1 LGLIMRIILGLLAL
15 LWGIA
20 FLGLGGVM
28 AWELAITAISNEV
41 SDIRTTNLLLEA
53 IVYFLSGFAGLG
65 VLWFLNEIDR

>member
-1 LGLIMRIILGLLAL
+1 MGLIMRIILGLLAL

>member
-1 LGLIMRIILGLLAL
+1 MQIILGVLAL

-28 AWELAITAISNEV
+28 AWELAITPISNEV

-65 VLWFLNEIDR
+65 VLWFLNEVDR

>member
-1 LGLIMRIILGLLAL
+1 MKILVALAM
-15 LWGIA
+15 LWSIA

-28 AWELAITAISNEV
+28 AWVLAITAISNEV

-65 VLWFLNEIDR
+65 VLWFLNVVDP

>member
-1 LGLIMRIILGLLAL
+1 MRIILGLLAL

>member
-1 LGLIMRIILGLLAL
+1 
-15 LWGIA
+15 
-20 FLGLGGVM
+20 M